1 MLARLSPT
9 PKHLRCIVTRV
20 VLARREDSSNR
31 SEAYSAGCCSQ
42 MIRLRGRSLGASVA
56 LRILSVPSWHTPSE
70 RKIEAPKTHSLLPFH
85 LRSPLL
91 GLHLAPSSLLP
102 VIWGRT
108 PKHRGSDRLN
118 LSFGSSNRRCTPPI
132 VCSNPARAPR
142 GARALLL
149 LHCTMKGRLLNCRTQ
164 EARCSIHQLQ
174 CARCRCSSSQFQ
186 WNGGAVLRS
195 CIAAY

>member
-1 MLARLSPT
+1 MEAATENSML
-9 PKHLRCIVTRV
+9 
-20 VLARREDSSNR
+20 
-31 SEAYSAGCCSQ
+31 
-42 MIRLRGRSLGASVA
+42 VA

-70 RKIEAPKTHSLLPFH
+70 RKIEAPKTHSLPPFH

-149 LHCTMKGRLLNCRTQ
+149 YDYIVTALQFRYTPIGTCCRI
-164 EARCSIHQLQ
+164 ACNYIAIALQ
-174 CARCRCSSSQFQ
+174 CTPYTTSEITF
-186 WNGGAVLRS
+186 
-195 CIAAY
+195 